1 MKKNLKFTALAEAII
16 LVLMLAGCANPAAE
30 PDSSGSSGSSSGG
43 STQAA
48 PARVLT
54 DRETPLTLEAIEDGT
69 ITITYPWSTMKYSID
84 GGELQVI
91 GNTNRLNSPVI
102 SVSAGNKV
110 CFYAD
115 GSENYYNTMSIPLT
129 MKISCSNQ
137 CYVYGNIMSLIDS
150 ENFVTAEELDTSTT
164 YTFASLFINNTQL
177 QNHSEKKLVLPATS
191 LSADC
196 YQNLFNGCTSLT
208 SAPDL
213 PAQTLVRGCYAW
225 MFKGCTSLTRAPE
238 LPAQTLTASCYN
250 EMFSDCSSLNYV
262 KCLATNISESNCTNK
277 WLHGVANT
285 GTFVKASS
293 TNWSSGEN
301 GIPNGWTIPDTGT
314 ITISDMTNG
323 SITSN
328 TSIASY
334 GETVTLTLHPAEG
347 YQLYFFNVRDNNN
360 NSINRVI
367 NGTREGSTITF
378 TMPESNVVVSATFE
392 IASYNIYTSG
402 PGTIRITNFQGSGT
416 PSVRYNTRVT
426 LQYFP
431 SWGYT
436 LDTISVKKANNE
448 EVTLTGSGTDTRP
461 VEREF
466 TMPASNVTI
475 TVTQRL
481 RDNRIDTSSITN
493 LTVTA
498 PQTAKMGDD
507 VTLTFAPRNGYD
519 LDTVTVRNSSSSTGS
534 LNVSGSGYTRTFR
547 MDWDDVTVTA
557 TYKAQTT
564 TSISSAGDIV
574 LSDGTYISYENIS
587 KMNDAQKA
595 SAVAVIFDAANKKG
609 IGLENTQAKGCSTDA
624 AGYNTNNYAKSAS
637 DGAANTAQIRALND
651 FSRDK
656 YPAFYFA
663 ANYSATGFTS
673 GWYLPAEEE
682 GKIILSKR
690 TSELAN
696 AFAALGKNWN
706 QDPWI
711 WSSSQLNMTSNNPTE
726 NESYRRKAVY
736 CLGEISAVKNKNEN
750 SDVFAIR
757 VFE

>member
-1 MKKNLKFTALAEAII
+1 MKRLFIFTLTAMLCFAFT
-16 LVLMLAGCANPAAE
+16 LAGCANPAAE
-30 PDSSGSSGSSSGG
+30 PEASGSSSGSSE
-43 STQAA
+43 STPA
-48 PARVLT
+48 PRVLT
-54 DRETPLTLEAIEDGT
+54 DLETPLTVEILSDGN
-69 ITITYPWSTMKYSID
+69 IVVKNPWSTMRYKKNGVDAGIIVAD
-84 GGELQVI
+84 EQDVNNHGMQKTI
-91 GNTNRLNSPVI
+91 PV
-102 SVSAGNKV
+102 STGDKLE
-110 CFYAD
+110 FFAD
-115 GSENYYNTMSIPLT
+115 GSENDTATYPLSI
-129 MKISCSNQ
+129 IFRANHG
-137 CYVYGNIMSLIDS
+137 VYGNVMSLLDS
-150 ENFVTAEELDTSTT
+150 ENFATLTEITTEKAFEEL
-164 YTFASLFINNTQL
+164 FAFSNLRS
-177 QNHSEKKLVLPATS
+177 HAEKNLVLPATT
-191 LSADC
+191 LSKGCYRAMFYYAHITKAPVLPATTLAERCYEYMFSDC
-196 YQNLFNGCTSLT
+196 NELT
-208 SAPDL
+208 RAPDL
-213 PAQTLVRGCYAW
+213 PAETLVKDCYKC
-225 MFKGCTSLTRAPE
+225 MF
-238 LPAQTLTASCYN
+238 Y
-250 EMFSDCSSLNYV
+250 MSDNLEYV
-262 KCLATNISESNCTNK
+262 KCLAKNISAEGCTNN
-277 WLHGVANT
+277 WLSEVSST
-285 GTFVKASS
+285 GTFVKDVE
-293 TNWSSGEN
+293 TNWSRDAS
-301 GIPNGWTIPDTGT
+301 GIPADWTIPDTGT

-426 LQYFP
+426 LQYYP

-481 RDNRIDTSSITN
+481 RDNRIDTSGITN

-609 IGLENTQAKGCSTDA
+609 IGLENTQAKWCSTDA

-711 WSSSQLNMTSNNPTE
+711 WSSSQLNMTSDNPTD

-736 CLGEISAVKNKNEN
+736 CLGEITAVKNKNEN